1 MEKIIARSLH
11 HLPRFILSIP
21 KFNSIFT
28 DEESTPY
35 LYVIHFKSANSME
48 KPTIDEVQDWVL
60 TLYNTCEE
68 TITADERREQQ
79 KYAVMVQRPQD
90 KKFLVRMLDESS
102 QIRNN
107 KKLARRIKTL
117 IDQYGVPKFFN
128 KRDTFLFKL
137 YQNFGYHFD
146 FVAIPIIKK
155 RLRMDTSKVIIDEA
169 RPHLTEHLAE
179 RTHQQIGQNVNL
191 LGEVVLGNGEA
202 DHRYRHYL
210 KALEAND
217 INYISV
223 KISGIYA
230 QTHALNYHESFP
242 ELVRR
247 MAALYQKAID
257 FPYTDEQGVKRP
269 KFINLDMEEY
279 KDTHFT
285 LRLFKAVLSLPE
297 FKHYEAGIVVQAY
310 LPDALD
316 FQTELLDF
324 AKQRVAAGGAPLKM
338 RLVKGC
344 NLEMETII
352 SSLRGWPNPVRHSKI
367 EVDANYMHLLERG
380 LELENARVLHL
391 GVASH
396 NLFTIA
402 YAYLLGRKLGSSAYM
417 TFEMLEG
424 MADHVW
430 RAQSQLGNRVILYT
444 PVVKDEHFLN
454 AVSYLVR
461 RMDENTAPDN
471 FLTHSFNLK
480 PGTPTWDFLSEQ
492 FEQAYALKD
501 SLTHSSPRTQNRNL
515 PYVPVPPADGMKN
528 EPDTDFDL
536 PQNQQWVE
544 KIVARWKKSTTDKP
558 EMIPL
563 QIGDRTIV
571 TQQRHRYSDRCQ
583 NDEVCL
589 FEMSQADTEQAKEI
603 IRIADADPAG
613 WRETTL
619 EHRHRILYNVAN
631 RLAELRGDLIG
642 CMCAVTGKT
651 VVEGD
656 VEVSEAIDFTRF
668 YTTTMKRFAAM
679 NDIKMRPKGTI
690 LVVSPWNF
698 PCAIPVGG
706 VAAALAGGNT
716 VILKPA
722 TVAAP
727 VAWLFAQAFWA
738 AGVPKEALQVII
750 TDRSALRV
758 LTTAPEVEH
767 IILTGGTDTAR
778 NIAQLNP
785 TTPLSAETG
794 GKNAMILTAS
804 GDRDHA
810 IMNVV
815 NSAFGNAG
823 QKCSACSLL
832 LVERSVYE
840 DKSFREKLI
849 DATTSLKVGSVWEV
863 GNVIGPMIT
872 NKNEKL
878 LQALT
883 LEPGESWLV
892 PPRFL
897 DEKQYILAPTIKW
910 DVQPGSY
917 SFTTELFAPLLSVAC
932 IENLQEGIDWV
943 NGLDYG
949 LTSGLQSLDEA
960 EQKLWR
966 DSLMAGNLYINRGIT
981 GAIVNRQPFGGMKR
995 SAFGGGLKA
1004 GGPNYGTSFVYITD
1018 SPGSATDYKRSY
1030 EEAWQQEFSRSR
1042 DINKLC
1048 GEQNLF
1054 RYLSLKNMVLR
1065 VTPTDTVEQIS
1076 RVIYAAQ
1083 LCRTSLVVSI
1093 DPGDHRIV
1101 ELPLNGCTIN
1111 EETLE
1116 EFLGTLADYER
1127 IRTCTPDI
1135 DRRIYTEAARLD
1147 KYVATTPPVKNGRVE
1162 LLHYIKE
1169 QSIAFEYHRY
1179 GSITDVP
1186 PVD

>member
-1 MEKIIARSLH
+1 M
-11 HLPRFILSIP
+11 
-21 KFNSIFT
+21 
-28 DEESTPY
+28 D
-35 LYVIHFKSANSME
+35 
-48 KPTIDEVQDWVL
+48 KPTIAEVQDWVL

-68 TITADERREQQ
+68 TITDDERREQH
-79 KYAVMVQRPQD
+79 KYAMMVQRPQD
-90 KKFLVRMLDESS
+90 KKFLVKMLDESS
-102 QIRNN
+102 QIRDRR
-107 KKLARRIKTL
+107 KLAHRIKVL
-117 IDQYGVPKFFN
+117 IDAYGIPRFFN
-128 KRDTFLFKL
+128 KRDAFLFKL
-137 YQNFGYHFD
+137 YQSFGHHFD

-179 RTHQQIGQNVNL
+179 RTRQQIGQNVNL

-202 DHRYRHYL
+202 DHRYHHYL
-210 KALEAND
+210 EALESND

-230 QTHALNYHESFP
+230 QTHALNYQESFP
-242 ELVRR
+242 ELVKR
-247 MAALYQKAID
+247 MSALYQKAID
-257 FPYTDEQGVKRP
+257 FPYIDERGEKRP

-285 LRLFKAVLSLPE
+285 LRLFKEVLSLPQ
-297 FKHYEAGIVVQAY
+297 FKNYEAGIVIQAY
-310 LPDALD
+310 LPDAYD
-316 FQTELLDF
+316 FQTELLEF
-324 AKQRVAAGGAPLKM
+324 AKARVAAGGSPIKM

-344 NLEMETII
+344 NLEMETVI
-352 SSLRGWPNPVRHSKI
+352 SSLRGWPNPIRHSKI

-402 YAYLLGRKLGSSAYM
+402 YAYLLAQRLGSSEYM

-430 RAQSQLGNRVILYT
+430 RAQSKLGNRVILYT

-480 PGTPTWDFLSEQ
+480 PGTGTWDFLTHQ
-492 FEQAYALKD
+492 FEAAYAIKD
-501 SLTHSSPRTQNRNL
+501 QLEHRPYRTQDRNL
-515 PYVPVPPADGMKN
+515 PYVPVPAGEVMRN

-536 PQNQQWVE
+536 PQNQRWVE
-544 KIVARWKKSTTDKP
+544 SILARWKKSPTDKP
-558 EMIPL
+558 DSIPL
-563 QIGDRTIV
+563 QIGRMEIV
-571 TQQRHRYSDRCQ
+571 SNQRHRYMDRCQ
-583 NDEVCL
+583 NDEVCIC
-589 FEMSQADTEQAKEI
+589 EMSQADTGQVKEI
-603 IRIADADPAG
+603 LHIAAEDSTN

-619 EHRHRILYNVAN
+619 AKRHQIMYDAAN
-631 RLAELRGDLIG
+631 RLADMRGDLIG
-642 CMCAVTGKT
+642 CMCAITGKT

-656 VEVSEAIDFTRF
+656 VEVSEAIDYARF
-668 YTTTMKRFAAM
+668 YTTTMKQFAGM
-679 NDIKMRPKGTI
+679 EDIEIAPKGTV
-690 LVVSPWNF
+690 LVISPWNF

-706 VAAALAGGNT
+706 IVAALAGGNT

-727 VAWLFAQAFWA
+727 VAWLFAQAFWE

-750 TDRSALRV
+750 TDRSALGV
-758 LTTAPEVEH
+758 LTTALDIRH

-778 NIAQLNP
+778 YIVQSNP
-785 TTPLSAETG
+785 ATPLSAETG

-815 NSAFGNAG
+815 ASAFGNAG

-840 DKSFREKLI
+840 DKNFRDKLI
-849 DATTSLKVGSVWEV
+849 DAATSLKVGSVWNA
-863 GNVIGPMIT
+863 GNVVGPMIT
-872 NKNEKL
+872 SRNEKL

-892 PPRFL
+892 APRFL
-897 DEKQYILAPTIKW
+897 DEKQYVLAPTIKW
-910 DVQPGSY
+910 GVQPGSY
-917 SFTTELFAPLLSVAC
+917 SFNTELFGPLLSVVC
-932 IENLQEGIDWV
+932 IENLQEGIDLV
-943 NGLDYG
+943 NGLEYG

-966 DSLMAGNLYINRGIT
+966 DSLVAGNLYINRGIT
-981 GAIVNRQPFGGMKR
+981 GAIVNRQPFGGMKL
-995 SAFGGGLKA
+995 SAFGGGVKA
-1004 GGPNYGTSFVYITD
+1004 GGPNYGLCFVNITD
-1018 SPGSATDYKRSY
+1018 RSGSTTDYKRSY
-1030 EEAWQQEFSRSR
+1030 EEAWREEFARSR
-1042 DINKLC
+1042 DINQLY
-1048 GEQNLF
+1048 GEQNVL
-1054 RYLSLKNMVLR
+1054 RYLPIKNMVLR
-1065 VTPTDTVEQIS
+1065 VSPTDTIEQIE
-1076 RVIYAAQ
+1076 RVVYAAR
-1083 LCRTSLVVSI
+1083 LCGTELVISI
-1093 DPGDHRIV
+1093 EPDSELFDR
-1101 ELPLNGCTIN
+1101 LPLSDCPVY

-1116 EFLGTLADYER
+1116 EFLDSIENYER

-1135 DRRIYTEAARLD
+1135 NPLIYKEAAYYHI
-1147 KYVATTPPVKNGRVE
+1147 YVATAPPVKNGRVE
-1162 LLHYIKE
+1162 LIHYIKE
-1169 QSIAFEYHRY
+1169 QSISFEYHRY
-1179 GSITDVP
+1179 GSISDVP
-1186 PVD
+1186 ACE